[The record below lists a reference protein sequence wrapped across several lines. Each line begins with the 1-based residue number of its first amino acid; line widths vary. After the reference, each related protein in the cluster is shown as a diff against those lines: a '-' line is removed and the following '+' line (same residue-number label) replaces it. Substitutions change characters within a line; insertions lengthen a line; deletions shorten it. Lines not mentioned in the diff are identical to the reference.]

1 MKTDVLVVFDEMQ
14 FTKRDWRNRNLIKTP
29 NGLRWLT
36 IPVEVKG
43 KYHQKIKDT
52 KIANE
57 NWNQSHLNILHQ
69 NYHKADC
76 FKEVWEWVEEVYL
89 NCNFQFL
96 TDINMYFIK
105 AINEFLKINTEILFS
120 RDFSLHEDRN
130 MRLINI
136 CKELKGTT
144 YCTGSAA
151 KEYLDEQ
158 LFNKN
163 GIEVKYFNYSKY
175 PEYNQLHNDF
185 EHGVSILD
193 LIFNVGNQSTLYLS

>member
-1 MKTDVLVVFDEMQ
+1 MQ

-144 YCTGSAA
+144 YCTGSSA